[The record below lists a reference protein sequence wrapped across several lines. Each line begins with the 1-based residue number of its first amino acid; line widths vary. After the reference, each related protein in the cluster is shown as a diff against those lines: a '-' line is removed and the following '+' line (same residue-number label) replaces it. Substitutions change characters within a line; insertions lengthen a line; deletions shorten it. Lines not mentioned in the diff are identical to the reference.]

1 VFPEGYLTDT
11 EISIWGLYYA
21 ERAERQKQG

>member
-11 EISIWGLYYA
+11 ETALWGLYYKD
-21 ERAERQKQG
+21 RNQRQK